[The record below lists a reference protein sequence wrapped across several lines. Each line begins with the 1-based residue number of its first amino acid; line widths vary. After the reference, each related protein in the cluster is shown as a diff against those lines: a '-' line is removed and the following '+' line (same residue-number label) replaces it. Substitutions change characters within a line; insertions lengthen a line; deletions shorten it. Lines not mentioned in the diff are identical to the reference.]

1 MKNNMQIKAFQLKLM
16 RDLND
21 SSGALT
27 AAFSVHIVGSGPCA
41 EKNPTKKQKQ
51 ICKSSYLFVLKQP
64 CQHSVTTLACDHE
77 VDLHCVSIRGAPCRR
92 QGSHLTSKVTIFK
105 SVCEL

>member
-21 SSGALT
+21 SSSALS
-27 AAFSVHIVGSGPCA
+27 AAFSVHIVGSEPRA
-41 EKNPTKKQKQ
+41 EKT
-51 ICKSSYLFVLKQP
+51 SLYLFVLKPP
-64 CQHSVTTLACDHE
+64 CQHSVTTLACNRE

-92 QGSHLTSKVTIFK
+92 HQGSHRAS
-105 SVCEL
+105 E